1 MNHTFGLVRVSS
13 IGQKD
18 NTSLEF
24 QSKRIKDYC
33 KVYELELSDIIKE
46 AQLANLS
53 KR

>member
-1 MNHTFGLVRVSS
+1 MNNVFGLVRVSS

-33 KVYELELSDIIKE
+33 KVYDFHLSEIITETESGGKD
-46 AQLANLS
+46 L
-53 KR
+53 